1 MLVCNYCGR
10 NLKNDYETCPG
21 CGSHSFKKIDMI
33 EQYAINKPP
42 EDGYKIKI
50 ESYEKSLKMAK
61 IVKWIGIG
69 LLFFISLFEIPFLL
83 GGFMTINEDVGFGAS
98 FIAISLCTTIPFFA
112 VGIGLIVGS
121 IKSKKKAKNNIERVN
136 KLAKTGVLIK
146 NIPYELK
153 PTGTI
158 INGEKIY
165 YIQVLYESKSGKKIP
180 LNSEPKYNTIL
191 GDNDGTAD
199 LLIDPNDI
207 SNYYIDFEI
216 Y

>member
-1 MLVCNYCGR
+1 MVV
-10 NLKNDYETCPG
+10 
-21 CGSHSFKKIDMI
+21 S
-33 EQYAINKPP
+33 
-42 EDGYKIKI
+42 
-50 ESYEKSLKMAK
+50 
-61 IVKWIGIG
+61 
-69 LLFFISLFEIPFLL
+69 
-83 GGFMTINEDVGFGAS
+83 
-98 FIAISLCTTIPFFA
+98 
-112 VGIGLIVGS
+112 S

-146 NIPYELK
+146 NIPYDLK

-180 LNSEPKYNTIL
+180 LNSEPKYNTIM
-191 GDNDGTAD
+191 GDKDGTAD